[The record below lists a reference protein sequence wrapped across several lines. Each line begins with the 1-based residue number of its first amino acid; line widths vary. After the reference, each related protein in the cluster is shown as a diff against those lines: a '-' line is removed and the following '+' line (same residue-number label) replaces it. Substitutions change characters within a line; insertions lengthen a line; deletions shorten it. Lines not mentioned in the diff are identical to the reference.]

1 METRDTV
8 FLVVMVLSSFLLSF
22 EWLRRFTYKPTN
34 PFIDPLI
41 ILSIMI
47 LAGTLS
53 LMLIS
58 INDKLQNFEDKMEAK
73 DRALRVN
80 MESSETK
87 IEESMNELS
96 SKVDNAVYEF
106 NRRKYP
112 SPEMFSKDS
121 VPRNTCIRI
130 VFPDPLFPK
139 IPTTSPSLILK
150 FTFFRALRPSK
161 STVRFLTSINTG
173 MHFPPQIMSCK

>member
-1 METRDTV
+1 METKDTV

-22 EWLRRFTYKPTN
+22 QWLRRFTYRPEN

-58 INDKLQNFEDKMEAK
+58 INNKLQDFEDTIEAR
-73 DRALRVN
+73 DRSLRVN

-87 IEESMNELS
+87 IEERMNELS

-106 NRRKYP
+106 NRRKY
-112 SPEMFSKDS
+112 
-121 VPRNTCIRI
+121 
-130 VFPDPLFPK
+130 
-139 IPTTSPSLILK
+139 
-150 FTFFRALRPSK
+150 
-161 STVRFLTSINTG
+161 
-173 MHFPPQIMSCK
+173 H